1 MQLLSII
8 VQVGRVIP
16 PRLVAVSKNQS
27 VEKVQWAYQEGLRH
41 FGENYVSAVNVPH
54 NMDVNI
60 SAKTM
65 RETSDVIK
73 PFRTTY

>member
-1 MQLLSII
+1 MMQLLSII

-41 FGENYVSAVNVPH
+41 FGENYVSAV
-54 NMDVNI
+54 DVLMFPTI
-60 SAKTM
+60 WMLTLVLKL
-65 RETSDVIK
+65 
-73 PFRTTY
+73 